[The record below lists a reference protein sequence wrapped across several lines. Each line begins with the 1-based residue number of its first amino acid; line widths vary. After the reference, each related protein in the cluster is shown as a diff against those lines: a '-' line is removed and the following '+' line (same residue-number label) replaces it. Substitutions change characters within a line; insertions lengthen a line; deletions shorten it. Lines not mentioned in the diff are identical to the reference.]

1 MGIMEANLL
10 GAQPSAIALDQR
22 VYGNGYPQPAADA
35 PQQGAEETERR
46 SRSISGPIHRAGTL
60 LLVGGVTVAQ
70 LVWVALLGYG
80 LYWIWQL
87 PL

>member
-1 MGIMEANLL
+1 MEANLL

-22 VYGNGYPQPAADA
+22 VYGSGDPQPADA
-35 PQQGAEETERR
+35 TQQGAKKTERS
-46 SRSISGPIHRAGTL
+46 SRSIRGSIHRAGTL

-80 LYWIWQL
+80 LYWIGARL

>member
-1 MGIMEANLL
+1 MEANLL

-35 PQQGAEETERR
+35 PQQGADETES
-46 SRSISGPIHRAGTL
+46 SRSISGPIHRAETL
-60 LLVGGVTVAQ
+60 LLFGVTVAQ

-80 LYWIWQL
+80 LYWIWGQL

>member
-1 MGIMEANLL
+1 MVMEANLL

-22 VYGNGYPQPAADA
+22 VYGNGYAQPAAEA
-35 PQQGAEETERR
+35 PQQGADETERS
-46 SRSISGPIHRAGTL
+46 SRSMSGSIHRVGTL

-70 LVWVALLGYG
+70 IVWVALLGYG
-80 LYWIWQL
+80 LYWIWGQL

>member
-1 MGIMEANLL
+1 MEANLL

-22 VYGNGYPQPAADA
+22 VHGNGYPQPAADA
-35 PQQGAEETERR
+35 TEQGAEKTERS
-46 SRSISGPIHRAGTL
+46 SRLISGSIHRAGTL
-60 LLVGGVTVAQ
+60 LLVCGVTVAQ

-80 LYWIWQL
+80 LYWVGTRL